1 MAEKKFR
8 LPTPPSVGEAIDL
21 YGFLCPIMKM
31 LPYDVYLRV
40 EIEGTPV
47 ILETEKHYFDDLYN
61 LSPKH
66 GPRPLAE
73 TGADYLMSLTG
84 SRSYPI
90 DAGSGQK
97 NRKQLRDAGL
107 LRKKA
112 VSAFM
117 SRYAKSAILGNAF
130 DSDIKWES
138 SGDGTAVLVLTSNS
152 EGDFKRLTRRLTQQF
167 AITASQTD

>member
-1 MAEKKFR
+1 
-8 LPTPPSVGEAIDL
+8 
-21 YGFLCPIMKM
+21 
-31 LPYDVYLRV
+31 
-40 EIEGTPV
+40 
-47 ILETEKHYFDDLYN
+47 
-61 LSPKH
+61 
-66 GPRPLAE
+66 
-73 TGADYLMSLTG
+73 MSLTG

-97 NRKQLRDAGL
+97 NREQLPGAGL

-117 SRYAKSAILGNAF
+117 SRYAKSAILGNAC

-138 SGDGTAVLVLTSNS
+138 GGDGGAVLVLTSNS

-167 AITASQTD
+167 AITASQTG